1 MHATIIMY
9 LFVSEEGMKKE
20 AQAKAYPLRLPQDV
34 RDWYQGQAK
43 LSGRSFNSEVA
54 KVLTERMNRSIG
66 RVKNT

>member
-1 MHATIIMY
+1 
-9 LFVSEEGMKKE
+9 MKKE